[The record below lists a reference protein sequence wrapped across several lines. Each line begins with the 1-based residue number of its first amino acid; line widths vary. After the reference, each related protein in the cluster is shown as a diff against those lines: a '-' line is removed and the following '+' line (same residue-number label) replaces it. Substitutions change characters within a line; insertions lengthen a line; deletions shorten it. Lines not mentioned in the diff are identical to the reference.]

1 MDRTGDWV
9 RQSQASN
16 ERVASS
22 LLDSL
27 PISDAEKSEMTGAV
41 QQ

>member
-1 MDRTGDWV
+1 VQQPQDG
-9 RQSQASN
+9 